1 MELVDLA
8 TSAGVNIGL
17 AVLFFILYSVFRKQP
32 TNAGVYFTRH
42 LLRERQ
48 RVKAAGEEK
57 ETFSLERLVPSAGW
71 VKRAWDPTEEDILKS
86 SGVDAVVF
94 LRIFIF
100 CMRFFMICTVV
111 GFGILAPLNFTDTYL
126 ADNPSEKEEHSYGT
140 LEKLTILNIS
150 YGSMRSSSILRT
162 CGRSIWL
169 LYFRSRIS
177 SRCSSS
183 PYQSLKMKN

>member
-1 MELVDLA
+1 VGVVGVGVGVGGGDMELGDVA

-32 TNAGVYFTRH
+32 ANAGVYFTRH

-100 CMRFFMICTVV
+100 
-111 GFGILAPLNFTDTYL
+111 
-126 ADNPSEKEEHSYGT
+126 
-140 LEKLTILNIS
+140 
-150 YGSMRSSSILRT
+150 
-162 CGRSIWL
+162 W
-169 LYFRSRIS
+169 
-177 SRCSSS
+177 
-183 PYQSLKMKN
+183 